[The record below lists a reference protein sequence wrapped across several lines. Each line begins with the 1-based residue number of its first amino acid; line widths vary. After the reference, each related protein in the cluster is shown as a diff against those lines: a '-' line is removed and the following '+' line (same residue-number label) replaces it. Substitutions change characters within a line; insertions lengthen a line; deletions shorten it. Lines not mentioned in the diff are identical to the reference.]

1 MELKCPQFA
10 PVRSKTE
17 AEGYRPSAWH
27 NSLTRRPDGS
37 RRYRCHGS
45 SRPAGPGH
53 LDADP
58 NPAPPSDAPGKL
70 NGYDVH
76 SPEHVARRVPG
87 NTGFQF
93 NPDAIPADTCRMH
106 LRRTCKPVTG
116 RNRSAW
122 RALHQHRSS
131 SETNLQHC

>member
-93 NPDAIPADTCRMH
+93 NPDAIPADTCRH
-106 LRRTCKPVTG
+106 ASAQDLQTG
-116 RNRSAW
+116 
-122 RALHQHRSS
+122 HRSQPISLES
-131 SETNLQHC
+131 SASASVIV